1 MPKFVLL
8 LAIIA
13 ALVWLT
19 RRGRRRVSG
28 GDAAPPPAVPKEAMV
43 PCAQCGLHLPNGE
56 ALPGRGGLFCSEAH
70 RAQFEQSR
78 R

>member
-8 LAIIA
+8 LVIIA

-28 GDAAPPPAVPKEAMV
+28 GDAPPPPAAPKEAMV
-43 PCAQCGLHLPNGE
+43 ACAQCGLHLPNGE

>member
-8 LAIIA
+8 LVIIA

-28 GDAAPPPAVPKEAMV
+28 GDAPPPAAPKEAMV
-43 PCAQCGLHLPNGE
+43 ACAQCGLHLPNGE